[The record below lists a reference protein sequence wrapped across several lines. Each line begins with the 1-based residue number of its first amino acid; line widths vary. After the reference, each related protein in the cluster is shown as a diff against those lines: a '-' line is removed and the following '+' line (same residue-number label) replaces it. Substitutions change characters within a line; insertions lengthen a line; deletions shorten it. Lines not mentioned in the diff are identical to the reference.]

1 MFRAVALPKVW
12 LAAAAVGA
20 SMLVSPVVASDS
32 AAANSAPRST
42 SLKSAVTPWNERP
55 WSERRALVKRIHR
68 SRIGRRDHPL
78 RADNINDEE
87 VREIEAVM
95 LARHPGAVVNI
106 GAVVNHCPCENG
118 PACSEQVWVVAYRPE
133 ASLGLQLSRLDG
145 RWQVGPLQ
153 RWWLRF
159 DEFQQRPFPT
169 GRSGDPELQ
178 AQLDAYLAEQTALYD
193 SFPNCVGA
201 GKG

>member
-1 MFRAVALPKVW
+1 MFQPSITVKRRWSSVAFACSL
-12 LAAAAVGA
+12 LAAAAQA
-20 SMLVSPVVASDS
+20 SGNLSADAPVIGEAVK
-32 AAANSAPRST
+32 P
-42 SLKSAVTPWNERP
+42 AVTPWNERP

-106 GAVVNHCPCENG
+106 GAVVNNCPCEDG

-169 GRSGDPELQ
+169 GRSGDPQLQ
-178 AQLDAYLAEQTALYD
+178 AQLEAFLAEQTALYD
-193 SFPNCVGA
+193 SFPECIGD